1 MFRINSKFCVGKS
14 ASISEKK
21 FMNEQM
27 NPSAKGTFN
36 CCKCRTENSFS
47 ITPYETGFP
56 FSELYK
62 NNFLS
67 EIEITKNRIAT
78 KTSNWL
84 GHLGEYTVNDLPTLY
99 FGISCENCKTS
110 HLLVFGC
117 GEKQPDLFICEISGI
132 WSF

>member
-1 MFRINSKFCVGKS
+1 MFRIDSKFCIGKP
-14 ASISEKK
+14 AEISEKK
-21 FMNEQM
+21 FINEQM

-36 CCKCRTENSFS
+36 CCECGTENSFI

-62 NNFLS
+62 NKFLS
-67 EIEITKNRIAT
+67 EIEITRNGIAT

-84 GHLGEYTVNDLPTLY
+84 AHLGEYTVNDLPTLY
-99 FGISCENCKTS
+99 FGISCKNCKTS

-117 GEKQPDLFICEISGI
+117 GEKQPDLLICEISGI
-132 WSF
+132 WSL